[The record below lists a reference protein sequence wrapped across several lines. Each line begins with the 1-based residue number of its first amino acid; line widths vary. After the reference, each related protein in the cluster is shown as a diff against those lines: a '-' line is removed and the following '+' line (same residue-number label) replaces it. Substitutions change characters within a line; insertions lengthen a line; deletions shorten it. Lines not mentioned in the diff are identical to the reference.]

1 MQIWHKNS
9 YLLFIWLNNNYLCR
23 KIVLNMKRIIALTAL
38 MVAVALGSATANAQR
53 FGAPEQMK
61 GKIVLGGNLGAGYSG
76 HTLYFSIAPQ
86 VGYRLTKN
94 LEVGTRLGYS
104 LNYYNNYYSA
114 YGRYF
119 AHFFSGALYA
129 NYEIFA
135 GIYAHVEDE
144 AVLCLVNGSAITSST
159 TRWYNSVL
167 VGGGYR
173 QYASSNSF
181 VFYSLLYDLSYDYVY
196 DDSPYT
202 SPFVVRVGF
211 CYAID
216 GKRK

>member
-1 MQIWHKNS
+1 
-9 YLLFIWLNNNYLCR
+9 
-23 KIVLNMKRIIALTAL
+23 MKRFLLIAILFPML
-38 MVAVALGSATANAQR
+38 ALGVMPVQAQR

-61 GKIVLGGNLGAGYSG
+61 NKIVLGGDIGAGYSG
-76 HTLYFSIAPQ
+76 RTLYFSIAPQ

-94 LEVGTRLGYS
+94 LELGTRLGYS
-104 LNYYNNYYSA
+104 LNYYNNYYSG

-119 AHFFSGALYA
+119 SHFFSGALYA

-144 AVLCLVNGSAITSST
+144 TVLNIVSGQAITSAKP
-159 TRWYNSVL
+159 RWYNSVL
-167 VGGGYR
+167 AGIGYR
-173 QYASSNSF
+173 QYSSSNSF
-181 VFYSLLYDLSYDYVY
+181 VFYSLLYDLSYDYITE
-196 DDSPYT
+196 DSPYI
-202 SPFVVRVGF
+202 SPFVVRMGF

>member
-1 MQIWHKNS
+1 LM
-9 YLLFIWLNNNYLCR
+9 
-23 KIVLNMKRIIALTAL
+23 ALV
-38 MVAVALGSATANAQR
+38 VAVALGPTSAYAQR

-61 GKIVLGGNLGAGYSG
+61 GKIVLGGDLGAGYAG
-76 HTLYFSIAPQ
+76 RTLYFSIAPQ

-94 LEVGTRLGYS
+94 LEVGTRIGYS
-104 LNYYNNYYSA
+104 MNYYNNYYSS

-119 AHFFSGALYA
+119 SHFFSGALYA

-144 AVLCLVNGSAITSST
+144 AVISLVSGPAITSSN

-167 VGGGYR
+167 AGIGYR
-173 QYASSNSF
+173 QYASPNSF
-181 VFYSLLYDLSYDYVY
+181 VFYSLLYDLSYDYVN
-196 DDSPYT
+196 DDSPYMG
-202 SPFVVRVGF
+202 PFVVRVGF